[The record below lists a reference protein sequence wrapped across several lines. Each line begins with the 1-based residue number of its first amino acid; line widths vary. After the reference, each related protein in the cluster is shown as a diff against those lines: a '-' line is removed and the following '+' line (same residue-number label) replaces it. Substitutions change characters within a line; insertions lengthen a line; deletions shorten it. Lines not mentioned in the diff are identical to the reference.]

1 MKNRMKYPKI
11 AVLRDVPIWKAQIEK
26 KKWIAKGEITKIKR
40 TKSGIVPGQ
49 QSDRL
54 IPLFTVFVYDN
65 HKNNK

>member
-1 MKNRMKYPKI
+1 MKNRMKHPKR

-26 KKWIAKGEITKIKR
+26 NKWTAKGEVVKITR

-49 QSDRL
+49 QSDRP
-54 IPLFTVFVYDN
+54 IPLFTVFVYDD